1 MVSAFEGLPVYDII
15 ATDHDGNAH
24 ANTIDHTM
32 TTSTAA
38 MTVSLMLAMFAM
50 LVLSPSISAN
60 YAKASNPSSGGES
73 SISGSSSRGS
83 SQKVVTNMQ

>member
-1 MVSAFEGLPVYDII
+1 
-15 ATDHDGNAH
+15 
-24 ANTIDHTM
+24 
-32 TTSTAA
+32 

>member
-1 MVSAFEGLPVYDII
+1 MTSSDRQLSFTTTMVSAFEGLPVYDII
-15 ATDHDGNAH
+15 AADHDGNAH

-60 YAKASNPSSGGES
+60 YTKASNPSSGGE
-73 SISGSSSRGS
+73 R
-83 SQKVVTNMQ
+83 QHLWF